1 MRLYKAEYVAT
12 DYADDWGEETS
23 DTFPEPDGW
32 GEHCMALWGEHR
44 DFFPPTDRHLYRSR
58 SAAQRRVDLINR
70 WFGDGAAVLVE
81 ATCDWVPVK
90 DANARREQARRQAR
104 IDKLRAQ
111 IEALTAL
118 DQETAS

>member
-12 DYADDWGEETS
+12 DHADDWDEETS

-32 GEHCMALWGEHR
+32 AEHCMALWGEHR

-70 WFGDGAAVLVE
+70 WLGDGAAIDL
-81 ATCDWVPVK
+81 
-90 DANARREQARRQAR
+90 DAHRAADHLRLAGELGAALHEDRHVRAQRQAQRRQA
-104 IDKLRAQ
+104 
-111 IEALTAL
+111 L
-118 DQETAS
+118 DRPFEPP